1 MQTTVNDKLVELGTL
16 VYNTDTAIQR
26 SGVEMV
32 EGFFNTHNE
41 GDNVDVDTI
50 AQLLYYLTDIQV
62 RDYALGILNPSNPVP
77 YITALNLL
85 LEKAPTDTQYISAP
99 AALLAVIYYEIN
111 NKEEALTVLT
121 NAQDGYP
128 LALLLSRVFAAG
140 FTPEGFATMRADLHH
155 KVVEGI
161 YKTKKVGA

>member
-16 VYNTDTAIQR
+16 VHNTDTAIQR

-32 EGFFNTHNE
+32 EDFFNTHNE

-85 LEKAPTDTQYISAP
+85 LEEAPTDTQYISAP

-111 NKEEALTVLT
+111 NKEEALTYANQCSGWLYISLT
-121 NAQDGYP
+121 IKQNIR
-128 LALLLSRVFAAG
+128 SRMG
-140 FTPEGFATMRADLHH
+140 T
-155 KVVEGI
+155 
-161 YKTKKVGA
+161 

>member
-16 VYNTDTAIQR
+16 VHNTDTTIQR

-32 EGFFNTHNE
+32 EDFFNTHNE
-41 GDNVDVDTI
+41 GDNVDVDRI

-85 LEKAPTDTQYISAP
+85 LEEAPTDTQYISAP

-121 NAQDGYP
+121 NAQDGYT
-128 LALLLSRVFAAG
+128 LALLLSRIFAAG
-140 FTPEGFATMRADLHH
+140 WAPELFTTLRADLHH

-161 YKTKKVGA
+161 YETKKVEA